1 MVEAWY
7 AHAPAEPREAVAVG
21 THDRHRVPPVVD
33 WYEGGH
39 PTPTVNSVAAA
50 RAALAVAARVPAD
63 GQLVVLLSGGASA
76 LLSLP
81 AGDITLDDKQQ
92 ATRALMHDGR
102 AIDELN
108 AVRKHLSAIK
118 GGRLTA
124 ACPGRVITLAISDV
138 VGPIEDDPSVI
149 GSGPT
154 VPDPSTYAQAL
165 RIVDGVREQQ
175 AIPPAVRAHLERGV
189 QGVVPETPKPGD
201 PLFTRGAYQLIGTR
215 RTAMAGAQAAALA
228 RGLHTIVID
237 APVEGEARGAGAASV
252 QRLLDLTRA
261 YPGPVCVISSG
272 ETTVT
277 VRGRGRGGRNQEFA
291 AGAIAALA
299 RAHRP
304 MIVTSLGTDG
314 IDGPTDAA
322 GAWADTS
329 TADRARDAG
338 LDIDAYL
345 DANDAFHL
353 HEQLGTLVRTGR
365 TDTNVG
371 DVQVAIVY

>member
-1 MVEAWY
+1 MVEAWF
-7 AHAPAEPREAVAVG
+7 AHAPTAPGQALAVG
-21 THDRHRVPPVVD
+21 THDGHRVPPSVE
-33 WYEGGH
+33 WFEGGH
-39 PTPTVNSVAAA
+39 PTPTAQSVDAA
-50 RAALAVAARVPAD
+50 RAALALAARVPRE

-81 AGDITLDDKQQ
+81 AEGLSLDDKQR

-154 VPDPSTYAQAL
+154 VPDPSTYAEAL
-165 RIVDGVREQQ
+165 RIVASVRQQ
-175 AIPPAVRAHLERGV
+175 DAVPPAVRAHLERGARGELV
-189 QGVVPETPKPGD
+189 ETPKPGD
-201 PLFTRGAYQLIGTR
+201 PLFSRASYHLIGTR

-228 RGLHTIVID
+228 RGFHTIVID
-237 APVEGEARGAGAASV
+237 PPIEGEAREAGAAYV

-277 VRGRGRGGRNQEFA
+277 VRGGGRGGRNQEFV

-304 MIVTSLGTDG
+304 MVVTSLGTDG

-322 GAWADTS
+322 GAWAETR
-329 TADRARDAG
+329 TPHIARQAS
-338 LDIDAYL
+338 LDVEAYL
-345 DANDAFHL
+345 NDNDAFHL
-353 HEQLGTLVRTGR
+353 HEQLGTLLRTGR

>member
-7 AHAPAEPREAVAVG
+7 RHAPAAPGQALAVG
-21 THDRHRVPPVVD
+21 THDGQRVPPSVE
-33 WYEGGH
+33 WFEGGH
-39 PTPTVNSVAAA
+39 PTPTAQSVEAA
-50 RAALAVAARVPAD
+50 RAALALAARVPVD

-81 AGDITLDDKQQ
+81 AASLGLDDKQR

-124 ACPGRVITLAISDV
+124 ACPGRVLTLAISDV

-165 RIVDGVREQQ
+165 RIVSSVRQQ
-175 AIPPAVRAHLERGV
+175 DAIPPAVRAHLERGAR
-189 QGVVPETPKPGD
+189 GELAETPKPGD
-201 PLFTRGAYQLIGTR
+201 PLFSRATYQLIGTR
-215 RTAMAGAQAAALA
+215 RTAMAGAQAAAVA

-237 APVEGEARGAGAASV
+237 APVEGEARSAGAAWV

-277 VRGRGRGGRNQEFA
+277 VQGRGRGGRNQEFA

-299 RAHRP
+299 RSHRP
-304 MIVTSLGTDG
+304 MLLTSLGTDG

-329 TADRARDAG
+329 TFDSAREAG
-338 LDIDAYL
+338 LDVEAHL
-345 DANDAFHL
+345 DDNDAFHL
-353 HEQLGTLVRTGR
+353 HQQLGTLVRTGR

>member
-1 MVEAWY
+1 MVEAWF
-7 AHAPAEPREAVAVG
+7 AHAPAEPGVAIAVG
-21 THDRHRVPPVVD
+21 THDGHRVPPQVE
-33 WYEGGH
+33 WFEGGH
-39 PTPTVNSVAAA
+39 PTPTTQSVEAA
-50 RAALAVAARVPAD
+50 RAALAIAASVPAE

-81 AGDITLDDKQQ
+81 AGGLSLDDKQG

-165 RIVDGVREQQ
+165 RIVTSVRQQ
-175 AIPPAVRAHLERGV
+175 EAVPAAVRAHLERGAR
-189 QGVVPETPKPGD
+189 GELPETPKPGD
-201 PLFTRGAYQLIGTR
+201 PLFSRASYQLIGTR
-215 RTAMAGAQAAALA
+215 RTAMGGAQTAALA

-237 APVEGEARGAGAASV
+237 PPIEGEARDAGAAYV

-261 YPGPVCVISSG
+261 YHGPVCVISSG

-277 VRGRGRGGRNQEFA
+277 VRGSGRGGRNQEFV

-299 RAHRP
+299 RAHRS
-304 MIVTSLGTDG
+304 MVVTSLGTDG

-322 GAWADTS
+322 GAWADTRTS
-329 TADRARDAG
+329 DTARQAG
-338 LDIDAYL
+338 LDVQAYLADNDAY
-345 DANDAFHL
+345 HL
-353 HEQLGTLVRTGR
+353 HQRLGTLVRTGR